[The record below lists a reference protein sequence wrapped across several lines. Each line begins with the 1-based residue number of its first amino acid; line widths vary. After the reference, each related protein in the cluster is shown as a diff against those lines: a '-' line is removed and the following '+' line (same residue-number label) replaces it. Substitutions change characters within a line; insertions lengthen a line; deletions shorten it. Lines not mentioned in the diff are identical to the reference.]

1 MLIFLNTAIKKLLT
15 LSAFGVGCALAA
27 ALTGNVLIMI
37 AGGFLGALADDFL
50 EVKTDV
56 ILNEM
61 IPSEQRATLISVGSF
76 MFSIVMIFLSTF
88 MGWMLS

>member
-1 MLIFLNTAIKKLLT
+1 MCSCSSPYRECLDYDP
-15 LSAFGVGCALAA
+15 
-27 ALTGNVLIMI
+27 
-37 AGGFLGALADDFL
+37 GGFLGALADDFL